1 MDELYIVHSCTL
13 LADILM
19 QRAGKGEY
27 ELKNMRKESEGST
40 IQIFVVVDQDSGMAR
55 ALKVSK
61 AIHHVTSCD
70 CHVIS

>member
-1 MDELYIVHSCTL
+1 MYTHTCTL

-27 ELKNMRKESEGST
+27 ELKDMRKENKGSS
-40 IQIFVVVDQDSGMAR
+40 IQIFVVMDQDSGMAC

-61 AIHHVTSCD
+61 DCHVTSCRLP
-70 CHVIS
+70 